1 MANDTSL
8 SQPEQ
13 YQQGSSAGSR
23 DPSNLTSESLTQS
36 QILLGRV
43 ADTER
48 RLGMLERDLESLE
61 TIVVSLNRRLSAL
74 R

>member
-1 MANDTSL
+1 MANDTSS
-8 SQPEQ
+8 SQSERYP
-13 YQQGSSAGSR
+13 QGSSEGSR
-23 DPSNLTSESLTQS
+23 DPLNLIAESLNQS

-43 ADTER
+43 ADLER
-48 RLGMLERDLESLE
+48 GLGMLERDLESLE